1 MGPMCNYANPRCITG
16 RAGLYPSRHQSD
28 QVDVSG
34 SLVKCANRRLRYAIL
49 VIADNLITCNHHFAK
64 LAEAWRQRQD
74 VDARLVRV
82 RVAMRFCR
90 ISFQMVAGGQVF
102 NHPAARERDYV
113 LAKLIAFHQKHQ
125 TPALA
130 VQRDLQRASLQLPA
144 GQRAAEAKPLQ
155 EELNRIQQGRRHG
168 PQPLGEILPAVLAAL
183 AAKVVQS
190 PPSGAADPT

>member
-90 ISFQMVAGGQVF
+90 IS
-102 NHPAARERDYV
+102 
-113 LAKLIAFHQKHQ
+113 
-125 TPALA
+125 
-130 VQRDLQRASLQLPA
+130 
-144 GQRAAEAKPLQ
+144 
-155 EELNRIQQGRRHG
+155 
-168 PQPLGEILPAVLAAL
+168 
-183 AAKVVQS
+183 
-190 PPSGAADPT
+190 